1 MTKLVLQFRASRT
14 PPAQT
19 APETVQQEVFD
30 FLVFLKTRQAVRTEG
45 RENLLVLAET
55 AWAADWSTPE
65 EEEAWETCQ
74 T

>member
-1 MTKLVLQFRASRT
+1 MLTKTLIEEIR
-14 PPAQT
+14 T

-65 EEEAWETCQ
+65 EKEAWETSQ